1 VVLDHPIIAGTIA
14 AGAGVPPVIE
24 AISGARVP
32 KAEAEDIPF
41 TSEETAELSSLLNDA
56 AINLTN
62 LGFGEGGYAEFK
74 NSDPRDQLAFLRSA
88 KAEGK
93 MSKSSVLNT
102 PLNAGATAS
111 NTATS
116 RANIMDELRN
126 LLGAGDQAVRDQQ
139 SAALIQLG
147 AGIAGGDIAGGLSA
161 AGREVSALKAARS
174 SEKLKAIMALIE
186 MEYKQGLLSVAQVEN
201 IMAEIE
207 LLSETAL
214 TDPASQEKINAL
226 YQRLRQHAGGAST
239 TGLSSV
245 SSSWAT

>member
-1 VVLDHPIIAGTIA
+1 
-14 AGAGVPPVIE
+14 
-24 AISGARVP
+24 
-32 KAEAEDIPF
+32 
-41 TSEETAELSSLLNDA
+41 
-56 AINLTN
+56 
-62 LGFGEGGYAEFK
+62 
-74 NSDPRDQLAFLRSA
+74 
-88 KAEGK
+88 

-161 AGREVSALKAARS
+161 AGKEVSALKAARS

-207 LLSETAL
+207 LLQEAVGQEGSE
-214 TDPASQEKINAL
+214 EKINAL
-226 YQRLRQHAGGAST
+226 YQRLRQHAGGSST